1 MAINADQ
8 LLNRP
13 SELHRRYGGR
23 LAMQKAQQEK
33 MVGGGPSNIVLSKKS
48 IKGIE
53 GIKINVIKIED
64 ILKGSLALDKKQLDD
79 KKKATSKKRKEDI
92 ETKLETKPNAESGGK
107 VKLPAAPRMG
117 ILDFIKNFIGNVLL
131 GYFAVRLIKHLPKIM
146 PIVKFLGNAAD
157 FIIDVGGKLLTGLLT
172 FAQKGQEAHDK
183 TRGFIKNLGGENFAK
198 GFDKF
203 IGAIDT
209 ALFLTTV
216 LAGSMAMEAMSG
228 GGGGGPGGPGPR
240 RQPTRTTSGGR
251 TLDTPNIRNPVR
263 QKPTVTTGGAT
274 PRPMG
279 GGPKITGDVS
289 GGGKLKL
296 PSKSGIRAGGIAAL
310 VMLIPDLINSGMLVS
325 QGRPKDGIRTFL
337 SAIAGVGAGMAAIA
351 GVTAGAAALGITG
364 VGIPA
369 AIALAIAGFAASSAA
384 SFLAY
389 EGTDA
394 LLKKM
399 GLIDNDPKTRKPYAY
414 KSGGI
419 TRGGKS
425 AGRVRRT
432 VSKGKYKRVLTPQK
446 PSKTELKTEA
456 FTKPENKTLKEST
469 EELDKTKYFGPIL
482 AISSKIMN
490 KEEPTDRDYQNVGLG
505 INLLIAKGI
514 QDKQLKGGVVAAF
527 AEGGLVDPDVLS
539 ATETGG
545 DISNWVAKAFRGA
558 IETGAQKTMR
568 LMKEMREMKKIKEK
582 TGSGENEYGGDGDGG
597 GGGSLTSGVW
607 GPILDLIASK
617 ESGGSYTK
625 MYGGKENPSLVNM
638 TLQEVSAFQ
647 AAHAKKTGSAAM
659 GRYQFMNALG
669 QGAAVGLKPTDKFS
683 PENQDKMAV
692 GLIVNKRKVTLD
704 MIKSNPDEA
713 MIRLGMEWAAIGMP
727 KSMRGHRRMV
737 AAGETYYA
745 GDGVNKAH
753 ITPAQMRAAFAK
765 TLGGGYS
772 QAELAKSQ
780 AGSSG
785 SFSMGD
791 TASVKGGKAFPLTKG
806 RPGVSEGQVFN
817 GPRRGRRHAGVDV
830 VEKAPWGKDPRLPIN
845 AYAAGKVISERY
857 NASDP
862 YLSGLMIDH
871 GGIQTRYLHATPS
884 VRPGDVVKAG
894 QPIGRLLN
902 LGGQTHLHFEAY
914 QGSKLLNPTSMLNT
928 AAFAKGGRVYKKT
941 FAMLGEKGTPEFVF
955 DYDTTRGLD
964 SLAPRLLDKL
974 NRAKTK
980 PQLARILEFYAPKPQ
995 SPNIASF
1002 PSYNEMSE
1010 SSQTFIVQSPPPPS
1024 DDYGSDGG
1032 GGGVLIASGGSGFAD
1047 KLYKGD
1053 G

>member
-33 MVGGGPSNIVLSKKS
+33 MVGGGPANIVLSKKS

-92 ETKLETKPNAESGGK
+92 ETKLETKPNVESGGK

-157 FIIDVGGKLLTGLLT
+157 FIINTGGELLNGLLT

-228 GGGGGPGGPGPR
+228 GGGGGPGGPDPR

-251 TLDTPNIRNPVR
+251 TLDTPNIRNPLR

-274 PRPMG
+274 PRPMS
-279 GGPKITGDVS
+279 GGPRITGDVS
-289 GGGKLKL
+289 GGGKFKL
-296 PSKSGIRAGGIAAL
+296 PSGGSIRSGGIAAL
-310 VMLIPDLINSGMLVS
+310 VMLIPDIINSGMLVS

-337 SAIAGVGAGMAAIA
+337 SAIAGVGAGMAAMA
-351 GVTAGAAALGITG
+351 GITAGAAALGITG

-369 AIALAIAGFAASSAA
+369 AIALAITGFAASSAA

-389 EGTDA
+389 EGTNA
-394 LLKKM
+394 ILKKM
-399 GLIDNDPKTRKPYAY
+399 GLFDNDPKTGKPYAY

-425 AGRVRRT
+425 AGGVKRT

-446 PSKTELKTEA
+446 PSKTEFKD
-456 FTKPENKTLKEST
+456 KEVKKST
-469 EELDKTKYFGPIL
+469 EDLDKTKYFGPIL
-482 AISSKIMN
+482 AVSSKIMN
-490 KEEPTDRDYQNVGLG
+490 NEEPTDRDYQNVGLG

-514 QDKQLKGGVVAAF
+514 QDKQLKGGIVAKF
-527 AEGGLVDPDVLS
+527 AGGGLVDPDVLS
-539 ATETGG
+539 AAETGG

-568 LMKEMREMKKIKEK
+568 LMKEMREKKAILDAKEGKGKDAPSLEVGPGGVVTGGNADFWALAAIASLESGHPQGRADVAQVLYNRLASGVYTGK
-582 TGSGENEYGGDGDGG
+582 TLKELIVAKNQFQPTREGNPILWAAISDKQSAIAALNSHPRGKNGAQMIEESASAIQNPALQKSAAEFVGGRTDFAQPGAAQKYPGGLGFIERHGHLFGWYVGPGAIAYGKKNPGPARAPMLGDIVVMGG
-597 GGGSLTSGVW
+597 GPGAGGSL
-607 GPILDLIASK
+607 
-617 ESGGSYTK
+617 GGSGQFIQGNSGSSAGVHFHIGPGSQV
-625 MYGGKENPSLVNM
+625 GG
-638 TLQEVSAFQ
+638 TILQRQYFGDARATAKQAIDYFLSKGSRIYDGRRGTYYKSGNEVSAAQQ
-647 AAHAKKTGSAAM
+647 AHTAGGSAGGIDMQVDFEKPHPFPLKTAGM
-659 GRYQFMNALG
+659 AYRPNGFGVSADIVGSNSFVAHGRYDQ
-669 QGAAVGLKPTDKFS
+669 S
-683 PENQDKMAV
+683 
-692 GLIVNKRKVTLD
+692 
-704 MIKSNPDEA
+704 
-713 MIRLGMEWAAIGMP
+713 
-727 KSMRGHRRMV
+727 
-737 AAGETYYA
+737 
-745 GDGVNKAH
+745 
-753 ITPAQMRAAFAK
+753 
-765 TLGGGYS
+765 
-772 QAELAKSQ
+772 
-780 AGSSG
+780 
-785 SFSMGD
+785 
-791 TASVKGGKAFPLTKG
+791 
-806 RPGVSEGQVFN
+806 
-817 GPRRGRRHAGVDV
+817 
-830 VEKAPWGKDPRLPIN
+830 
-845 AYAAGKVISERY
+845 GKVAPQER
-857 NASDP
+857 
-862 YLSGLMIDH
+862 M
-871 GGIQTRYLHATPS
+871 
-884 VRPGDVVKAG
+884 
-894 QPIGRLLN
+894 
-902 LGGQTHLHFEAY
+902 
-914 QGSKLLNPTSMLNT
+914 KLY
-928 AAFAKGGRVYKKT
+928 AKGGRVLKPT
-941 FAMLGEKGTPEFVF
+941 FAMLGEKGPEFVF
-955 DYDTTRGLD
+955 DADTTAGLD
-964 SLAPRLLDKL
+964 RLAPQLLEKL
-974 NRAKTK
+974 NIAKTK
-980 PQLARILEFYAPKPQ
+980 PQLASILQSYA
-995 SPNIASF
+995 
-1002 PSYNEMSE
+1002 SYDARSE
-1010 SSQTFIVQSPPPPS
+1010 ASQTFIVQSSPPPPPS

-1032 GGGVLIASGGSGFAD
+1032 GGGMLVASGGGGNDPFST
-1047 KLYKGD
+1047 LYQG

>member
-79 KKKATSKKRKEDI
+79 KKKATSKKRKDDI
-92 ETKLETKPNAESGGK
+92 ETKLETKPNAESGK
-107 VKLPAAPRMG
+107 VKMPSAPRMG
-117 ILDFIKNFIGNVLL
+117 ILDFVKNFIGNVLL

-146 PIVKFLGNAAD
+146 PIVKFLGNATD
-157 FIIDVGGKLLTGLLT
+157 FIINTGGELLNGLIT

-228 GGGGGPGGPGPR
+228 DGGGGPGGG
-240 RQPTRTTSGGR
+240 
-251 TLDTPNIRNPVR
+251 
-263 QKPTVTTGGAT
+263 K
-274 PRPMG
+274 G
-279 GGPKITGDVS
+279 GGPLKSGKQIYKEYDQKRAFIRKKHGDAAARIYDNEISNGKTPKQAFENLKNRYISKGRITSQRALGLGEIKGSKLFDKGFDKAPGRLATRILGRSGKKAILGVVRPLLKRLPIIGALIDFGLSVALGEDPGRAAFKAIGAGLLGTVGAAIGSLAFGFGGIVGGILGSIGGDAL
-289 GGGKLKL
+289 GGALYDMFFGGKK
-296 PSKSGIRAGGIAAL
+296 PQQKGKVQGKAG
-310 VMLIPDLINSGMLVS
+310 
-325 QGRPKDGIRTFL
+325 
-337 SAIAGVGAGMAAIA
+337 
-351 GVTAGAAALGITG
+351 
-364 VGIPA
+364 
-369 AIALAIAGFAASSAA
+369 
-384 SFLAY
+384 
-389 EGTDA
+389 
-394 LLKKM
+394 
-399 GLIDNDPKTRKPYAY
+399 
-414 KSGGI
+414 GGI

-425 AGRVRRT
+425 AGGVKRT

-514 QDKQLKGGVVAAF
+514 QDKQLKGGIVAKF

-539 ATETGG
+539 AAETGG

-568 LMKEMREMKKIKEK
+568 LMKEMREKNKPAGVP
-582 TGSGENEYGGDGDGG
+582 GSEQPGDPSMVNIQ
-597 GGGSLTSGVW
+597 GGSADFWTLVAIASREDADPQGSADVAQSIYNRLASGAYT
-607 GPILDLIASK
+607 GKTIKDLITAGGQYEPTWQYPKGSANVKNKPNPEWFAIKDAASAAAA
-617 ESGGSYTK
+617 SGMSEEAMK
-625 MYGGKENPSLVNM
+625 SVASSILNP
-638 TLQEVSAFQ
+638 TLQENARQFVQGRTDFKGANSGRPPSIQRKGGDNWFGWEYNYRANKIGSIPNFGATATSTPGGPGPGMSGPLGTGKASNVDQ
-647 AAHAKKTGSAAM
+647 FTPIAK
-659 GRYQFMNALG
+659 QFGLSVTSSYRAGDRGYHGKDRARDYSND
-669 QGAAVGLKPTDKFS
+669 AVGRGTLEQLKFAQELIKTHGSSLTQLIYTPLGFGIANGK
-683 PENQDKMAV
+683 KV
-692 GLIVNKRKVTLD
+692 GLDYWGDATN
-704 MIKSNPDEA
+704 
-713 MIRLGMEWAAIGMP
+713 AI
-727 KSMRGHRRMV
+727 HYHHVHV
-737 AAGETYYA
+737 A
-745 GDGVNKAH
+745 
-753 ITPAQMRAAFAK
+753 
-765 TLGGGYS
+765 L
-772 QAELAKSQ
+772 
-780 AGSSG
+780 
-785 SFSMGD
+785 
-791 TASVKGGKAFPLTKG
+791 
-806 RPGVSEGQVFN
+806 
-817 GPRRGRRHAGVDV
+817 
-830 VEKAPWGKDPRLPIN
+830 
-845 AYAAGKVISERY
+845 
-857 NASDP
+857 
-862 YLSGLMIDH
+862 
-871 GGIQTRYLHATPS
+871 
-884 VRPGDVVKAG
+884 
-894 QPIGRLLN
+894 
-902 LGGQTHLHFEAY
+902 
-914 QGSKLLNPTSMLNT
+914 
-928 AAFAKGGRVYKKT
+928 AKGGRITKPTY
-941 FAMLGEKGTPEFVF
+941 ALIGEKGPEFVF
-955 DYDTTRGLD
+955 DADTTRGLD
-964 SLAPRLLDKL
+964 RLAPQLLEKL
-974 NRAKTK
+974 NIAKTK
-980 PQLARILEFYAPKPQ
+980 PQLANILEFYAPKPQ

-1032 GGGVLIASGGSGFAD
+1032 GGGVLIASGGGGNDPYST
-1047 KLYKGD
+1047 LYQG

>member
-79 KKKATSKKRKEDI
+79 KKKATSRKRKDDI
-92 ETKLETKPNAESGGK
+92 ETKLETKPNVESGGK

-117 ILDFIKNFIGNVLL
+117 ILDFVKNFIGNVLL

-157 FIIDVGGKLLTGLLT
+157 FIINTGGELLNGLIT

-216 LAGSMAMEAMSG
+216 LAGSLAMEALT
-228 GGGGGPGGPGPR
+228 GGGGGPGGGGLRVGGKGAGRVNTAVAR
-240 RQPTRTTSGGR
+240 RYAERFGRDAALKKFGAEGVKSLGGKYARSGA
-251 TLDTPNIRNPVR
+251 TNLARNALVGVAG
-263 QKPTVTTGGAT
+263 KGGAKAALRIIKPILGNLPLIGGLLEFAISWALGDPIGKAAFRGIGAGLIGAVGT
-274 PRPMG
+274 VI
-279 GGPKITGDVS
+279 GGPLGAMIGGFVGGELGGALYDTFF
-289 GGGKLKL
+289 GGKK
-296 PSKSGIRAGGIAAL
+296 PQQNGKVQGKAG
-310 VMLIPDLINSGMLVS
+310 
-325 QGRPKDGIRTFL
+325 
-337 SAIAGVGAGMAAIA
+337 
-351 GVTAGAAALGITG
+351 
-364 VGIPA
+364 
-369 AIALAIAGFAASSAA
+369 
-384 SFLAY
+384 
-389 EGTDA
+389 
-394 LLKKM
+394 
-399 GLIDNDPKTRKPYAY
+399 
-414 KSGGI
+414 GGI

-425 AGRVRRT
+425 VGGARRT
-432 VSKGKYKRVLTPQK
+432 ISKGKYKRALAPQK

-514 QDKQLKGGVVAAF
+514 QDKQLKGGIVAKF
-527 AEGGLVDPDVLS
+527 AGGGLVDPDVLS
-539 ATETGG
+539 AAETGG

-568 LMKEMREMKKIKEK
+568 LMKEMREKNKPA
-582 TGSGENEYGGDGDGG
+582 GVPGADQPGD
-597 GGGSLTSGVW
+597 
-607 GPILDLIASK
+607 
-617 ESGGSYTK
+617 
-625 MYGGKENPSLVNM
+625 PSLVNIQGGDADFW
-638 TLQEVSAFQ
+638 TLVAVASREDGDPQSWADVAQSVYNRLASG
-647 AAHAKKTGSAAM
+647 AYSGKTIKELI
-659 GRYQFMNALG
+659 LG
-669 QGAAVGLKPTDKFS
+669 QMQYEPTWKFPRAGVRGKPNQEWYVIKDAASAGAAAGQSED
-683 PENQDKMAV
+683 
-692 GLIVNKRKVTLD
+692 
-704 MIKSNPDEA
+704 A
-713 MIRLGMEWAAIGMP
+713 M
-727 KSMRGHRRMV
+727 KKV
-737 AAGETYYA
+737 AAALLDSNLQKNARELIQGRT
-745 GDGVNKAH
+745 DF
-753 ITPAQMRAAFAK
+753 R
-765 TLGGGYS
+765 GYS
-772 QAELAKSQ
+772 
-780 AGSSG
+780 
-785 SFSMGD
+785 
-791 TASVKGGKAFPLTKG
+791 
-806 RPGVSEGQVFN
+806 VS
-817 GPRRGRRHAGVDV
+817 
-830 VEKAPWGKDPRLPIN
+830 
-845 AYAAGKVISERY
+845 
-857 NASDP
+857 
-862 YLSGLMIDH
+862 
-871 GGIQTRYLHATPS
+871 GGIQRKSGDNYYGWYNNYRANKIGSIPNFGATATSTPGGPGPS
-884 VRPGDVVKAG
+884 IALGAGYGSGGSKIAGELGDYMKQVKIPTGEIHQHPRHPGLSKRSYFSYHN
-894 QPIGRLLN
+894 QGRAID
-902 LGGQTHLHFEAY
+902 LGGYGPAHPSSGGRDEQAPILRALVAWNKQKGVTPVEVIHGSPAFRGFGKYESAPNALHSHHVHVAY
-914 QGSKLLNPTSMLNT
+914 
-928 AAFAKGGRVYKKT
+928 AKGGRVYKKT

-995 SPNIASF
+995 SPDVASF

-1010 SSQTFIVQSPPPPS
+1010 ASQTFIVQSSPPPPPS
-1024 DDYGSDGG
+1024 DDYGSGG
-1032 GGGVLIASGGSGFAD
+1032 GSVAVIPILVGSGSGDAYSI
-1047 KLYKGD
+1047 LYRG
-1053 G
+1053 

>member
-1 MAINADQ
+1 MAINADK
-8 LLNRP
+8 LLNK
-13 SELHRRYGGR
+13 SSGR

-33 MVGGGPSNIVLSKKS
+33 MIGGGPSNIVLSKKS

-53 GIKINVIKIED
+53 SIKINVIKIED

-79 KKKATSKKRKEDI
+79 KKKATSGKRRENI
-92 ETKLETKPNAESGGK
+92 ETKLETKPNVESGK
-107 VKLPAAPRMG
+107 VKMPSAPRMG

-157 FIIDVGGKLLTGLLT
+157 FIINTGGFLLNGLAT
-172 FAQKGQEAHDK
+172 FLDIGYKAYDA
-183 TRGFIKNLGGENFAK
+183 TRGFLKSFGGENFAK

-310 VMLIPDLINSGMLVS
+310 VMLIPDLINSGMLIS
-325 QGRPKDGIRTFL
+325 QGRPKDGIRTLL

-399 GLIDNDPKTRKPYAY
+399 GLIDNDPKTGKPYAY
-414 KSGGI
+414 RSGGV

-425 AGRVRRT
+425 RGRVKRT
-432 VSKGKYKRVLTPQK
+432 LSKGKYKRVLAPQK
-446 PSKTELKTEA
+446 PSKTEFKD
-456 FTKPENKTLKEST
+456 KEVKKST

-514 QDKQLKGGVVAAF
+514 QDGQLKGGIVAKF
-527 AEGGLVDPDVLS
+527 AGGGLVDPDVLS
-539 ATETGG
+539 AAETGG

-568 LMKEMREMKKIKEK
+568 LMKEMREKNKPAGVPGSEQPGDPSMVNIQGGSADFWTLVAIASREDADPQGSADVAQSIYNRLASGAYTGKTIKDLITAGGQYEPTWQYPKGSANVKNKPNPEWFAIKDAASAAAASGMSEEAMKSVASSILNPTLQENARQFVQGRTDFK
-582 TGSGENEYGGDGDGG
+582 GANSGRPPSIQRKGGDNWFGWEYNYRANKIGSIPNFGATATSTPGG
-597 GGGSLTSGVW
+597 P
-607 GPILDLIASK
+607 GPSIALGAGYG
-617 ESGGSYTK
+617 SGGSKIAGELGDYMKQVKIPTGEIHQHPRHPGLSK
-625 MYGGKENPSLVNM
+625 RSYFSYHNQGRAIDLGGYGPAHPSSGGRDEQAPILRALVAWNKQKGV
-638 TLQEVSAFQ
+638 TPVEVIHGSSAFRGFG
-647 AAHAKKTGSAAM
+647 KYESAP
-659 GRYQFMNALG
+659 NALHSHH
-669 QGAAVGLKPTDKFS
+669 V
-683 PENQDKMAV
+683 
-692 GLIVNKRKVTLD
+692 
-704 MIKSNPDEA
+704 
-713 MIRLGMEWAAIGMP
+713 
-727 KSMRGHRRMV
+727 HV
-737 AAGETYYA
+737 AY
-745 GDGVNKAH
+745 
-753 ITPAQMRAAFAK
+753 
-765 TLGGGYS
+765 
-772 QAELAKSQ
+772 
-780 AGSSG
+780 
-785 SFSMGD
+785 
-791 TASVKGGKAFPLTKG
+791 
-806 RPGVSEGQVFN
+806 
-817 GPRRGRRHAGVDV
+817 
-830 VEKAPWGKDPRLPIN
+830 
-845 AYAAGKVISERY
+845 
-857 NASDP
+857 
-862 YLSGLMIDH
+862 
-871 GGIQTRYLHATPS
+871 
-884 VRPGDVVKAG
+884 
-894 QPIGRLLN
+894 
-902 LGGQTHLHFEAY
+902 
-914 QGSKLLNPTSMLNT
+914 
-928 AAFAKGGRVYKKT
+928 AKGGRIYKLT
-941 FAMLGEKGTPEFVF
+941 RAILGEKGQEFVF

-964 SLAPRLLDKL
+964 SLAPLLLDKL
-974 NRAKTK
+974 NTAKTK
-980 PQLARILEFYAPKPQ
+980 PQLANILQSYADYERPYPESQDRIVEVPVLL
-995 SPNIASF
+995 
-1002 PSYNEMSE
+1002 
-1010 SSQTFIVQSPPPPS
+1010 PPPLPPS
-1024 DDYGSDGG
+1024 EQVLVAVGSGRGG
-1032 GGGVLIASGGSGFAD
+1032 GNGSSYTDG
-1047 KLYKGD
+1047 LYAGSC
-1053 G
+1053 